1 MHIKINDGTL
11 WLEQVEVAATLTRR
25 LKGLLGRDGLPATT
39 GMLIVPC
46 SSIHTFFMRFPIDVF
61 FLAPESGEPLN
72 HTGCL
77 LPRTGSKLRVVSAR
91 YNLPP
96 WRMAWPLSM
105 SVSAVLETAPGNNH
119 VRQGDILAFEN
130 D

>member
-1 MHIKINDGTL
+1 MHIELKDGAR
-11 WLEQVEVAATLTRR
+11 WLERVEVAAGFGER
-25 LKGLLGRDGLPATT
+25 LKGLLGRDGLPVKT

-61 FLAPESGEPLN
+61 FLGAEDGEPLS
-72 HTGCL
+72 HAGRL
-77 LPRTGSKLRVVSAR
+77 LPRTGSKMRVVSAR

-96 WRMAWPLSM
+96 WRMAWPFSM
-105 SVSAVLETAPGNNH
+105 SVSAVLETAAGNTH
-119 VRQGDILAFEN
+119 IRRGDVLEFVN